1 VVEAGLLTLDSC
13 FERPL
18 PMRAVGVR
26 LLAPR
31 LDPEMAVL
39 DLLPLPPLELLPPL
53 PPLLPPISL
62 LLLLL
67 LLLPRLFSLDPGR
80 SSGSKSL
87 PRLRKLEDRLLPWV
101 DVLLPDE
108 PAVDFLLEP
117 AVPGPLSAR
126 SKLTSDCALLID
138 GVVWGVSSS
147 AGPVS

>member
-13 FERPL
+13 SERPL

-67 LLLPRLFSLDPGR
+67 LLLLLPRLFSLDPGR

-87 PRLRKLEDRLLPWV
+87 PRLRKLEDRLLP
-101 DVLLPDE
+101 
-108 PAVDFLLEP
+108 
-117 AVPGPLSAR
+117 
-126 SKLTSDCALLID
+126 
-138 GVVWGVSSS
+138 
-147 AGPVS
+147 